1 MEIKNIKERW
11 NTTILGILRELISIC
26 ERHGLHYYC
35 CAGTA
40 IGAVRHHGIIPW
52 DDDID
57 VIMPRPDYDRLL
69 EIAQQED
76 FGQYELITPYNN
88 PAYPLYFA
96 KLSDRTTTLVEER
109 ERPCVIGL
117 FVDIF
122 PLDATSGDIEEAR
135 RERRRYS
142 KLLNRLNAIST
153 RNTFPEYIS
162 LLKKRKEWGRFVI
175 KTAAWF
181 FRSAIRRKL
190 LKEMDI
196 MSHRHDYAAAENVQV
211 FTGSYGDREI
221 FPKSWLGRGSLFE
234 FDGLQVTLPEEY
246 DKYLRHFFGDY
257 MQLPPIEQRVE
268 KHHRAYLNMDKRE
281 TTQEVMKKLRA

>member
-1 MEIKNIKERW
+1 
-11 NTTILGILRELISIC
+11 
-26 ERHGLHYYC
+26 
-35 CAGTA
+35 
-40 IGAVRHHGIIPW
+40 
-52 DDDID
+52 
-57 VIMPRPDYDRLL
+57 MPRPDYERLI
-69 EIAQQED
+69 EIAKNGD
-76 FGQYELITPYNN
+76 FGKYELITPYNDES
-88 PAYPLYFA
+88 YPLYFL
-96 KLSDRTTTLVEER
+96 KISDKTTTLVEDR
-109 ERPCVIGL
+109 EIPCVIGL
-117 FVDIF
+117 YVDIF
-122 PLDATSGDIEEAR
+122 PLDATANDIAEAR

-181 FRSAIRRKL
+181 FRSTIRRRL